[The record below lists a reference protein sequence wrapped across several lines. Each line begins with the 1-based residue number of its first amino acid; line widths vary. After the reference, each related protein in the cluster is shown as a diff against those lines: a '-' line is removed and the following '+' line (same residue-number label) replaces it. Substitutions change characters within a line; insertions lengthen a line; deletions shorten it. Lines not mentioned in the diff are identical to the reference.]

1 MRQQMNGSDNGS
13 SASGSLANN
22 GETNT
27 TNFTITNNTVPST
40 SDESTVQ
47 PTQCLVVYKG
57 YVINPT
63 VYDENS
69 IGDNDGA
76 NGYLKKFNQFQKVA
90 AAKSSSSDFSVE
102 SNIQHIMALNNTLLD
117 ILSEQELTNLS
128 SYFKI
133 NDELLDATLERQSK
147 TIIVDYML
155 AKFNSRQSTNLL
167 TEFRDSVTDD
177 ISLIDLIRI
186 AHMSKKS
193 VDQNMYEGVLGIHTV
208 GFQATVYITSLV
220 NSGFY
225 VMLEIY
231 SPN

>member
-1 MRQQMNGSDNGS
+1 MLYIYS

-102 SNIQHIMALNNTLLD
+102 SNIQHIMALNNTLLVKPD
-117 ILSEQELTNLS
+117 
-128 SYFKI
+128 
-133 NDELLDATLERQSK
+133 
-147 TIIVDYML
+147 
-155 AKFNSRQSTNLL
+155 
-167 TEFRDSVTDD
+167 
-177 ISLIDLIRI
+177 
-186 AHMSKKS
+186 
-193 VDQNMYEGVLGIHTV
+193 
-208 GFQATVYITSLV
+208 
-220 NSGFY
+220 
-225 VMLEIY
+225 
-231 SPN
+231 

>member
-1 MRQQMNGSDNGS
+1 MHSKALNDINKIKKFKSNQKAADSLRSELDGFHNETANEWKRQWERTKELYLNQNLPETNNS

-102 SNIQHIMALNNTLLD
+102 SNIQHIMALNNTLLVKPD
-117 ILSEQELTNLS
+117 
-128 SYFKI
+128 
-133 NDELLDATLERQSK
+133 
-147 TIIVDYML
+147 
-155 AKFNSRQSTNLL
+155 
-167 TEFRDSVTDD
+167 
-177 ISLIDLIRI
+177 
-186 AHMSKKS
+186 
-193 VDQNMYEGVLGIHTV
+193 
-208 GFQATVYITSLV
+208 
-220 NSGFY
+220 
-225 VMLEIY
+225 
-231 SPN
+231 